1 MKRVVK
7 PLIIL
12 LLAMTVS
19 LPMAAQY
26 YDDASGLYFDG
37 QEGGGDAMV
46 ISPYS
51 GHYQDNVVIP
61 ATIAYHGWQF
71 LFTAV
76 GDMAFNGATDLTGV
90 TLPASI
96 KTVGQG
102 AFGACP
108 NLATVTCLALRPP
121 QLAADSFDDNT
132 FQTAS
137 LRVARA
143 LVPIYRSDD
152 NWGRFAHILPLD
164 DVMAG
169 DIDGSGALSID
180 DVVKLI
186 NAVLGRT
193 DADINMTVA
202 DVDGDGRLSIN
213 DVTSLIEELLRS
225 PKWLTFTV
233 NDVTFKM
240 VPVEGG
246 TFMMGSQDTE
256 LLPAMD
262 SGKPVH
268 QVTLSSFY
276 IGQTEVTQALWQAVM
291 GDNPSAFQGNLQRP
305 VEQVSWED
313 CQVFIQRLNELTGQE
328 FKLPTEAQWEFAAR
342 GGIKSRDYVFAGS
355 NQRDEVAWC
364 WTTVPTHDE
373 ADPDYGTLPVACNKP
388 NELGLY
394 DMSGNVFEWCQDW
407 YGTYSADD
415 QINPTGPE
423 LAMQRVMRGGCWVV
437 SSRYCYVWYRMFLL
451 PDMCGLD
458 TGLRLAL

>member
-12 LLAMTVS
+12 LLAMTTS

-26 YDDASGLYFDG
+26 YDDVSGLYFDG
-37 QEGGGDAMV
+37 LEGGGDATV

-61 ATIAYHGWQF
+61 ATISYHGWQF

-76 GDMAFNGATDLTGV
+76 GDRAFNGATDLTGV

-121 QLAADSFDDNT
+121 QLAADSFDDST

-143 LVPIYRSDD
+143 LMPVYRSDD

-213 DVTSLIEELLRS
+213 DVTSLIEALLRS

-313 CQVFIQRLNELTGQE
+313 CQVFIQRLNELTGEE
-328 FKLPTEAQWEFAAR
+328 FKLPTETQWEFAAR

-355 NQRDEVAWC
+355 DQRDEVVWC

-373 ADPDYGTLPVACNKP
+373 ADPDYGTLPVAYNKP

-407 YGTYSADD
+407 YGTYSAED

-451 PDMCGLD
+451 PDMSGPD

>member
-1 MKRVVK
+1 MKRVRKHLFVMV
-7 PLIIL
+7 
-12 LLAMTVS
+12 AMAAS
-19 LPMAAQY
+19 LPMFAQY
-26 YDDASGLYFDG
+26 YDEASGLYFVG
-37 QEGGGDAMV
+37 QEGGGDATV
-46 ISPYS
+46 TSPAS

-76 GDMAFNGATDLTGV
+76 GDMAFNGATGLTGV

-108 NLATVTCLALRPP
+108 DLATVTCLALRPP
-121 QLAADSFDDNT
+121 QLADDSFDDHT
-132 FQTAS
+132 LQTAV

-143 LVPIYRSDD
+143 LMPVYRSDE
-152 NWGRFAHILPLD
+152 NWGRFAHIIPLD
-164 DVMAG
+164 DVMTG
-169 DIDGSGALSID
+169 DIDGDGSLSIN

-186 NAVLGRT
+186 NAVLSQEG
-193 DADINMTVA
+193 DGINMAVA
-202 DVDGDGRLSIN
+202 DVDSDGRLSIN
-213 DVTSLIEELLRS
+213 DVTRLIEALLRS
-225 PKWLTFTV
+225 PRWLTFTV
-233 NDVTFKM
+233 NGVTFKM

-246 TFMMGSQDTE
+246 TFLMGSQDDE
-256 LLPAMD
+256 LPPAMD

-276 IGQTEVTQALWQAVM
+276 IGQTEVTQDLWQAVM

-313 CQVFIQRLNELTGQE
+313 CQVFIQRLNEMTGMD
-328 FKLPTEAQWEFAAR
+328 FKLPTEAQWEYAAR
-342 GGIKSRDYVFAGS
+342 GGNKSRNYVFAGS
-355 NQRDEVAWC
+355 DQRDEVAWC
-364 WTTVPTHDE
+364 WTTVPTHDA
-373 ADPDYGTLPVACNKP
+373 ADADYGTMPVACNKP

-437 SSRYCYVWYRMFLL
+437 SSRYCYVWYRMCLI
-451 PDMCGLD
+451 PDMSGSD
-458 TGLRLAL
+458 IGLRLAL